1 MRTTLNVPDPLFVSS
16 PNGGGLLFLHRHL
29 LMPLVHE
36 DASGL
41 TSTADGLLWCVQT
54 GDSRWLRKVSD
65 GRLHSISVADSSS
78 DLHDVLTTADGTYAV
93 FTETNQV
100 VHLDADYRVVESW
113 RFGDEPDS
121 AHVNC
126 IAIHNERLVASMF
139 GRFHAHRGYKGATRQ
154 AGLVVDVRTGEPLIE
169 GLSQPHSLVSVGEEL
184 WLCSS
189 EDQSVRIYDGDFQL
203 KRNISLPGYTR
214 GLAMGSEHLYVGLS
228 RSRNA
233 AGSDVGEF
241 DSAVI
246 AVLDRGSLEV
256 VGYVPIPYSEI
267 YNIHVAPSSFT
278 VADIMAPLWAH
289 ERVLHEAAHQESV
302 RELEGVQTA
311 HESALGAAAREL
323 EQLQAAHHSAQS
335 ETARELEQL
344 QAVHQ
349 SAQAE
354 AARELEQLQAV
365 HQSAQAEAAR
375 ELEQLQAVHQS
386 AQAEAARELEQLQA
400 VHQSAQAGAAR
411 ELAETQAAHQLLH
424 AEAARRIEQSREE
437 SLRLLS
443 DIETRDALIDELERQ
458 FHRITTSRSWRW
470 TWPTRAARHLL
481 QGHGLVGK
489 ADHIVA
495 GQLRQQLRRL
505 RQQIRALAA
514 PDPVAASH
522 VPLAMAENS
531 KRDVFIWSVI
541 DWNYRIQRPQHLA
554 RELAA
559 RGHRVFYISNNFIAR
574 DEPGFSVETLGSDDR
589 LFRIQLHLKGSPA
602 IYYAM
607 PSPEAQQQL
616 RASVGQLL
624 SWTRSRSC
632 LSLVEHP
639 FWLQTA
645 RIVPNQKLVY
655 DCMDHHAGF
664 AGNSPDV
671 LASELDLMHA
681 ADLLVV
687 TSDWLYAE
695 AGKHNPRRLMVRN
708 ACQYEHFAVQPE
720 HIFKDKHG
728 RKVIGYY
735 GAIAQWIDLDLLEKV
750 ARQFSD
756 CLMLMVG
763 DDTAGARQRLLHLD
777 NVQFTG
783 EVPYTT
789 LPFYLAG
796 FDVCMLPF
804 QVIPLTLATNPVKIY
819 EYLSAGKEVVSIAL
833 PEIRQ
838 FGGLVR
844 TGANHTSF
852 LDAIHEALAT
862 APDPAVIAARQQFA
876 AGQTWAHRV
885 HDLVQGVEAL
895 PEPRVSVI
903 VVTYNNLALTKDC
916 LRSIEQYSGYT
927 NLEVIVVDN
936 ASADDT
942 PAFLTAWAAQ
952 GDDRHIILNPD
963 NRGFATANNQGLAV
977 ASGDYLV
984 LLNNDTYVTPG
995 WIATLLAHL
1004 RHDKTLGMI
1013 GPVTNNIG
1021 NEARIDIH
1029 YNDMDGML
1037 LAAGDYTARHAG
1049 QRTPLHTAAFFCIA
1063 IRRAVYD
1070 KVGPLDEAF
1079 GIGFFEDD
1087 DYCRRVEQAGWVVA
1101 CADDVFI
1108 HHQLSASFNQLKQEK
1123 RQALFEKNKTI
1134 YEAKWGAWLP
1144 HTYRST

>member
-1 MRTTLNVPDPLFVSS
+1 VRTTLSVPDPLFVSS
-16 PNGGGLLFLHRHL
+16 PNGGGLLYLHKHL
-29 LMPLVHE
+29 LMPLVNE

-41 TSTADGLLWCVQT
+41 ESTVDGLLWCVQT

-65 GRLHSISVADSSS
+65 GRLHTISVSDSPP

-93 FTETNQV
+93 FTETNHIA
-100 VHLDADYRVVESW
+100 HLDANYRVVESW
-113 RFGDEPDS
+113 CFGDEPDS
-121 AHVNC
+121 AHVNS
-126 IAIHNERLVASMF
+126 IVIHNGRLLASMF
-139 GRFHAHRGYKGATRQ
+139 GRFHAHRGYKGATRR
-154 AGLVVDVRTGEPLIE
+154 AGLVVDVRTGQPLIE
-169 GLSQPHSLVSVGEEL
+169 GLSQPHSLASDGEDL

-189 EDQSVRIYDGDFQL
+189 QDQSVHVYGGDYQL
-203 KRNISLPGYTR
+203 KRNVSLPGYTR
-214 GLAMGSEHLYVGLS
+214 GLAMSNEHLYVGLS

-256 VGYVPIPYSEI
+256 VGYVPIPYNEI
-267 YNIHVAPSSFT
+267 YDIRVAPSTLT
-278 VADIMAPLWAH
+278 VTHIMAPIWAH
-289 ERVLHEAAHQESV
+289 ERVQHEALHQEDK
-302 RELEGVQTA
+302 RGLEEAHAEAARVLEQVQAA
-311 HESALGAAAREL
+311 HESAQAEAVCEL
-323 EQLQAAHHSAQS
+323 EQTRAAHHSAQAKA
-335 ETARELEQL
+335 ARQLEQA
-344 QAVHQ
+344 QAAYE

-354 AARELEQLQAV
+354 ATRELEGV
-365 HQSAQAEAAR
+365 RAE
-375 ELEQLQAVHQS
+375 
-386 AQAEAARELEQLQA
+386 
-400 VHQSAQAGAAR
+400 
-411 ELAETQAAHQLLH
+411 HQLLQ
-424 AEAARRIEQSREE
+424 AETVQRIEQLHAE
-437 SLRLLS
+437 SLRSLG
-443 DIETRDALIDELERQ
+443 DMQTRDALIDELERQ

-470 TWPTRAARHLL
+470 TWPTRAAMHLL
-481 QGHGLVGK
+481 RGHGLVGK

-505 RQQIRALAA
+505 RQQIRALTA
-514 PDPVAASH
+514 PHPVAASH
-522 VPLAMAENS
+522 VPLAMAENG
-531 KRDVFIWSVI
+531 KRDVFIWAVI

-559 RGHRVFYISNNFIAR
+559 NGHRVFYVSNNFIAR
-574 DEPGFSVETLGSDDR
+574 DEPGFCIETLGNDDR

-607 PSPEAQQQL
+607 PSPEAQNQL
-616 RASVGQLL
+616 RASIGQLL
-624 SWTRSRSC
+624 VWTHSRSC

-639 FWLQTA
+639 FWLQSA
-645 RIVPNQKLVY
+645 RILPNQKLVY

-695 AGKHNPRRLMVRN
+695 TGKHNPRRLMVRN
-708 ACQYEHFAVQPE
+708 ACQYEHFAMQPE
-720 HIFKDKHG
+720 HIFKDRHG

-735 GAIAQWIDLDLLEKV
+735 GAIAEWIDLDLLEKV
-750 ARQFSD
+750 AQRFSD

-763 DDTAGARQRLLHLD
+763 DDTAGARQRLRHLD
-777 NVQFTG
+777 NVEFTG
-783 EVPYTT
+783 EVPYTK

-819 EYLSAGKEVVSIAL
+819 EYLSAGKQVVSIAL
-833 PEIRQ
+833 PEICQ
-838 FGGLVR
+838 FGDLVR
-844 TGANHTSF
+844 TGSNHASF
-852 LDAIHEALAT
+852 LDVLGEVLAT
-862 APDPAVIAARQQFA
+862 ESDPAAITARQQFA

-895 PEPRVSVI
+895 AVSRVSVI
-903 VVTYNNLALTKDC
+903 VVTYNNLTLTQDC
-916 LRSIEQYSGYT
+916 LRSIEQYSDYA

-936 ASADDT
+936 ASVDDT
-942 PAFLTAWAAQ
+942 PAYLTAWAAQ
-952 GDDRHIILNPD
+952 SNDRHVILNSE
-963 NRGFATANNQGLAV
+963 NRGFAAANNQGLVA

-1004 RHDKTLGMI
+1004 PHNRTLGMI

-1029 YNDMDGML
+1029 YDDMDGML
-1037 LAAGDYTARHAG
+1037 KAAGDYTARHAG
-1049 QRTPLHTAAFFCIA
+1049 QLTPLHTAAFFCVVM
-1063 IRRAVYD
+1063 RRAVYEQ
-1070 KVGPLDEAF
+1070 VGSLDEAF

-1087 DYCRRVEQAGWVVA
+1087 DYCRRVEQAGWTIA

-1108 HHQLSASFNQLKQEK
+1108 HHQLSASFSQLKPGK
-1123 RQALFEKNKTI
+1123 RQALFEKNKII

-1144 HTYRST
+1144 HNYRST